1 MKIKPISHVQIVKD
15 DKDEVTGGEEMF

>member
-15 DKDEVTGGEEMF
+15 DKDEVTGGEEIF